1 MRRRPPRSTLFP
13 YTRLFRSV
21 VDTTAPL
28 MDCTGSTN
36 KTVQLGTAWT
46 FDAPSATDNSG
57 TATITIL
64 STVTNTAGHCGKTF
78 DATRTWQA
86 THTCSNLTPCNPT
99 VTVVDTTVPVM
110 NCTSSTNKTVQFGSA
125 WTFD

>member
-64 STVTNTAGHCGKTF
+64 STVTNTAGHGSATVY
-78 DATRTWQA
+78 ATRTQQA
-86 THTCSNLTPCNPT
+86 TEASCNCTQCSQT
-99 VTVVDTTVPVM
+99 VTVM
-110 NCTSSTNKTVQFGSA
+110 
-125 WTFD
+125 